1 MHEMPELSERKTAIL
16 RALVQVYIGTGEPVG
31 SEAVVQASSLGVSSA
46 TIRNEL
52 AALEELGYLSQP
64 HTSAGRVPTD
74 LAYRTYVDALPT
86 RTRLRDAE
94 RLAIVQFFDEA
105 LADVDEILRGTTQ
118 LLSRLTRYAS
128 LALAPTP
135 SATTVA
141 RAELIRLG
149 SATLLLVVMES
160 GRVEK
165 RVVDLD
171 PDLPDEEV
179 ERLSTE
185 LNRTARGRDIATA
198 CGDLSA
204 KGAKDESR
212 RAALT
217 RIVEVLSA
225 VEEAAEAEHVFVSG
239 VANIAAEEAFRRRE
253 TLRHVY
259 EALERESEV
268 LRLLREAAAGGAMSV
283 TIGHEN
289 RLPEMWEAS
298 VVASPYGAGAGTIG
312 IVGPTRM
319 DYASAMAAVRAVAER
334 LSAAVEALS

>member
-1 MHEMPELSERKTAIL
+1 
-16 RALVQVYIGTGEPVG
+16 
-31 SEAVVQASSLGVSSA
+31 
-46 TIRNEL
+46 
-52 AALEELGYLSQP
+52 
-64 HTSAGRVPTD
+64 
-74 LAYRTYVDALPT
+74 
-86 RTRLRDAE
+86 
-94 RLAIVQFFDEA
+94 
-105 LADVDEILRGTTQ
+105 
-118 LLSRLTRYAS
+118 
-128 LALAPTP
+128 
-135 SATTVA
+135 
-141 RAELIRLG
+141 LIRLG

-198 CGDLSA
+198 CEDLSA
-204 KGAKDESR
+204 KAAKDESR

-217 RIVEVLSA
+217 RIAEVLSA